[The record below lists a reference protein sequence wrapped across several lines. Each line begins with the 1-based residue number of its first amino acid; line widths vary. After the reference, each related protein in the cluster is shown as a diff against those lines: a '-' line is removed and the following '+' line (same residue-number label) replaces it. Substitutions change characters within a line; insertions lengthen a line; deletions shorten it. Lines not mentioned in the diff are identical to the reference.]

1 MIIIND
7 KKLRSGCCT
16 FFWNMLHFW
25 FGINKL
31 NYCVGIAR
39 NPRLSDHISRAEKP
53 AKIVRD
59 LWKHKNIDKKT
70 TKVSVQVKPHEVVLV
85 RINKGA

>member
-1 MIIIND
+1 MTIYVRAD
-7 KKLRSGCCT
+7 SG
-16 FFWNMLHFW
+16 FSQPEFYEFA
-25 FGINKL
+25 KEYQL

-70 TKVSVQVKPHEVVLV
+70 TKVSVQVKPHDVVLV